1 MRRLGLA
8 WQAADR
14 GRVGVS
20 PIGSGSLSV
29 AQSQAQWDA
38 IASIKSTS
46 PFDGGGAVDRTS
58 SVASGFDAMLSGYN
72 AQAQLLA
79 AAAAPDASTTT
90 ALLNQISAAQQSTI
104 DLFA

>member
-1 MRRLGLA
+1 MT
-8 WQAADR
+8 
-14 GRVGVS
+14 
-20 PIGSGSLSV
+20 
-29 AQSQAQWDA
+29 QSQAQWDA

-46 PFDGGGAVDRTS
+46 PFAGEGSADPTS
-58 SVASGFDAMLSGYN
+58 TVASGFDAMLSGYN

-79 AAAAPDASTTT
+79 AAAAPDAATTA